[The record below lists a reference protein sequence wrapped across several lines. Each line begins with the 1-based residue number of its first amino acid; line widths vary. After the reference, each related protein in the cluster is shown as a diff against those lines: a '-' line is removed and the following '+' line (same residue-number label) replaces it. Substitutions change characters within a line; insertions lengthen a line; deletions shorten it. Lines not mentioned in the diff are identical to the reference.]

1 MRRAALLFLLA
12 ACAGET
18 ESAPVADTA
27 SHVFVVDAELAD
39 VASQAV
45 ELWTSASGGEF
56 APVLLTGEAQGIQI
70 RLVDAVTGCGA
81 EDLYGCW
88 KAQSQVIEI
97 SRALAPEFRA
107 STIAHE
113 IGHSLGL
120 GHLPESDDLM
130 DPHRSKFRRMV
141 PCVLPTN
148 LEAAGFTGPGACL

>member
-1 MRRAALLFLLA
+1 MRRAAWLFLLA

-45 ELWTSASGGEF
+45 ELWTDASGGEF
-56 APVLLTGEAQGIQI
+56 APVLVTGEAQGIQI
-70 RLVDAVTGCGA
+70 RLVDAVADCGA
-81 EDLYGCW
+81 VDLYGCW
-88 KAQSQVIEI
+88 KPGSQVIEI
-97 SRALAPEFRA
+97 SRALAPELRA
-107 STIAHE
+107 STLAHE
-113 IGHSLGL
+113 IGHHLGL
-120 GHLPESDDLM
+120 THITDSDDLM
-130 DPHRSKFRRMV
+130 NPHRSNFRRLA